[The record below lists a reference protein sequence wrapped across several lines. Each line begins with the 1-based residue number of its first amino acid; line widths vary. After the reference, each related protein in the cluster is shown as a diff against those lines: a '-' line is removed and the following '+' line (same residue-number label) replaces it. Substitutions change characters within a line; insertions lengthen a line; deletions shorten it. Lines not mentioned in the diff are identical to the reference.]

1 MRTTSRTRTASGL
14 WPLAIALL
22 LTAAGDTADRLAAQA
37 ANPSSTLA
45 DRILAV
51 VDEDPI
57 LASDL
62 QRAIGIGLIESRN
75 GEGERAFHRRVLDG
89 LIEQRLRFHE
99 VDRFGFT
106 EVPAAEIDAQVAMLR
121 ESFASEEGFQARLRE
136 LNLDR
141 TALRE
146 ILARQLMILAYVE
159 ERLGARVFVALA
171 DIQSYYN
178 EELTPEMQR
187 QGVEPPPL
195 PSVRE
200 EIRALLRERRLNE
213 EIDRWTQ
220 ELRESA
226 DVLDYLD
233 REHEGLPP
241 VVRTI
246 DATRP
251 DPEGAN
257 ARGPDSES

>member
-1 MRTTSRTRTASGL
+1 MSAHSR
-14 WPLAIALL
+14 PLALPSLL
-22 LTAAGDTADRLAAQA
+22 LAASAAFLAAPPSTAQTAASPQAQKPG
-37 ANPSSTLA
+37 NLT

-62 QRAIGIGLIESRN
+62 ERAIGLGLVQRQPN
-75 GEGERAFHRRVLDG
+75 EGDKALRRRVLDG

-106 EVPAAEIDAQVAMLR
+106 EVPAAEIDSQLEALR
-121 ESFASEEGFQARLRE
+121 ASFASAEAFQARLRA
-136 LNLDR
+136 LDLDMV
-141 TALRE
+141 ALRE

-171 DIQSYYN
+171 DIQTYYS
-178 EELTPEMQR
+178 EELTPEMRR
-187 QGVEPPPL
+187 QGTEPPPL

-213 EIDRWTQ
+213 EIDRWTL
-220 ELRESA
+220 ELRDGA

-233 REHEGLPP
+233 SEHTGLPP
-241 VVRTI
+241 LVRTF
-246 DATRP
+246 DAP
-251 DPEGAN
+251 PPAEGSAHH
-257 ARGPDSES
+257 